1 MEAFALW
8 TSAEAA
14 SATQGNSDGFW
25 TATGVSIDSRT
36 VAFGDLFVAI
46 RGPNFD
52 GHVFVAD
59 ALAKGAA
66 AAMVD
71 KGPETLLPGANLLR
85 VKDTLQGL
93 NDLAAAARQRSGAKV
108 IAITGSVGKTST
120 KEMLRHVLAEQGATH
135 ATVGNLNN
143 HWGAPLTLARMPV
156 DSRFAVIELG
166 MNHAGEIAPLSKLTR
181 PHIAI
186 VTAVEAVHLENFDNI
201 EGIADAKSE
210 IFAGLEPGGIAIVNR
225 DNAQFERV
233 AAAARAAGASEVIG
247 FGEHPE
253 AQSRLVKYAPH
264 SACSCVAAE
273 ILGHP
278 MTFKIG
284 APGRHW
290 VLNALGVLAAAHL
303 AGADLAEAGMALA
316 EVTAPKGRGERH
328 TLDWRDGGSID
339 LIDDSYNASPPS
351 MRAAFS
357 VLAMA
362 KPGNTRGRR
371 IALLGDMLELG
382 PDAEAAHAGLAA
394 DLVREKIDLVF
405 AAGPLM
411 RALYEQLPS
420 QMRGHHAANSAEL
433 IQPLRRAIRA
443 GDVLL
448 VKGSL
453 GSRMGKVVED
463 LLNPA
468 PQPRAANG
476 W

>member
-14 SATQGNSDGFW
+14 SATHGNSDGFW
-25 TATGVSIDSRT
+25 TASGVSIDSRS
-36 VAFGDLFVAI
+36 VAFGDLFIAL

-71 KGPETLLPGANLLR
+71 RDPETLQPGANLLR
-85 VKDTLQGL
+85 VKDTFQAL
-93 NDLAAAARQRSGAKV
+93 NDLAAAARQRCAAKV
-108 IAITGSVGKTST
+108 IGVTGSVGKTST

-135 ATVGNLNN
+135 ATTGNLNN
-143 HWGAPLTLARMPV
+143 HWGVPLTLSRMPV
-156 DSRFAVIELG
+156 DSRFAVIEMG
-166 MNHAGEIAPLSKLTR
+166 MNHAGEIRPLSLLSR

-186 VTAVEAVHLENFDNI
+186 ITAVEGVHLENFASI
-201 EGIADAKSE
+201 EGIADAKAE
-210 IFAGLEPGGIAIVNR
+210 IFAGLEPGGIAVMNR
-225 DNAQFERV
+225 DNPHFERV
-233 AAAARAAGASEVIG
+233 AAAAMAAGAAEVIG
-247 FGEHPE
+247 FGEHPQ
-253 AQSRLVKYAPH
+253 AQARLMKYAPH
-264 SACSCVAAE
+264 TACSCVAAD

-290 VLNALGVLAAAHL
+290 VLNALAVLAAAHL
-303 AGADLAEAGMALA
+303 VGADLAEAGMALA
-316 EVTAPKGRGERH
+316 SVTAPKGRGERH
-328 TLDWRDGGSID
+328 TIDWRDGGRID

-362 KPGNTRGRR
+362 KPGAARGRR
-371 IALLGDMLELG
+371 IAVLGDMLELG

-394 DLVREKIDLVF
+394 DLVREQIDLVF
-405 AAGPLM
+405 ASGPLM
-411 RALYEQLPS
+411 RALYDALPAP
-420 QMRGHHAANSAEL
+420 MRGHHAANSAEL
-433 IQPLRRAIRA
+433 VQPLRRAIRS

-453 GSRMGKVVED
+453 GSRMRLIVDD
-463 LLNPA
+463 LLTPA

>member
-14 SATQGNSDGFW
+14 HATQGTSDGFW
-25 TATGVSIDSRT
+25 TASGVSIDSRS
-36 VAFGDLFVAI
+36 VAFGDLFVAL

-71 KGPETLLPGANLLR
+71 RVPETLPPGANLLI
-85 VKDTLQGL
+85 VKDTFQALY
-93 NDLAAAARQRSGAKV
+93 DLAAAARQRCGAKV
-108 IAITGSVGKTST
+108 IAVTGSVGKTST
-120 KEMLRHVLAEQGATH
+120 KEMLRHVLSEQGATH
-135 ATVGNLNN
+135 ATTGNLNN
-143 HWGAPLTLARMPV
+143 HWGVPLTLARMPV
-156 DSRFAVIELG
+156 DSRFAVIEMG
-166 MNHAGEIAPLSKLTR
+166 MNHPGEIEPLSKLAR
-181 PHIAI
+181 PHIGVITAI
-186 VTAVEAVHLENFDNI
+186 EAVHLENFKSID
-201 EGIADAKSE
+201 GIADAKAE
-210 IFAGLEPGGIAIVNR
+210 IFAGFEPGGTAILNR
-225 DNAQFERV
+225 DNPHFERV
-233 AAAARAAGASEVIG
+233 AAAARAAGAAEIIG

-253 AQSRLVKYAPH
+253 AQARLVKYAPH

-278 MTFKIG
+278 LTFKIG

-290 VLNALGVLAAAHL
+290 VLNALAVLAAVQR
-303 AGADLAEAGMALA
+303 AGGDLAEAGLALA
-316 EVTAPKGRGERH
+316 RITAPKGRGERH
-328 TLDWRDGGSID
+328 TVEWRDGGSID
-339 LIDDSYNASPPS
+339 VIDDSYNASPPS

-362 KPGNTRGRR
+362 KPSTPRGRR
-371 IALLGDMLELG
+371 IAVLGDMLELG
-382 PDAEAAHAGLAA
+382 PDEQAAHNGLAE
-394 DLVREKIDLVF
+394 DLVREGIDLVF
-405 AAGPLM
+405 ACGPLM
-411 RALYEQLPS
+411 RGLYEALPA
-420 QMRGHHAANSAEL
+420 QKRGHHAPNSIEL
-433 IQPLRRAIRA
+433 IQPLRRAIRS

-453 GSRMGKVVED
+453 GSRMGKIVED
-463 LLNPA
+463 LLTAP

>member
-14 SATQGNSDGFW
+14 SATQGSTAGFW
-25 TATGVSIDSRT
+25 TATGVSIDSRS
-36 VAFGDLFVAI
+36 VAFGDLFFAL

-66 AAMVD
+66 AAVVD
-71 KGPETLLPGANLLR
+71 RIPETLPPGANILKVR
-85 VKDTLQGL
+85 DTFQAL
-93 NDLAAAARQRSGAKV
+93 NDLAAAARQRCGARV
-108 IAITGSVGKTST
+108 IGVTGSVGKTST
-120 KEMLRHVLAEQGATH
+120 KEMLRHVLSRQGATH
-135 ATVGNLNN
+135 ATMGNLNN
-143 HWGAPLTLARMPV
+143 QWGMPLTLARMPV
-156 DSRFAVIELG
+156 DSRFALIEMG
-166 MNHAGEIAPLSKLTR
+166 MNHAGEIEPLSLLAR

-186 VTAVEAVHLENFDNI
+186 VTAVEAVHLENFGSV
-201 EGIADAKSE
+201 EEIADAKAE
-210 IFAGLEPGGIAIVNR
+210 IFAGLQVDGVAVINR
-225 DNAQFERV
+225 DNPHFERV
-233 AAAARAAGASEVIG
+233 AARARAAGAADVIG

-253 AQSRLVKYAPH
+253 AQARLVKYVPH
-264 SACSCVAAE
+264 STCSCVTAE
-273 ILGHP
+273 ILGHEI
-278 MTFKIG
+278 TFKIG

-290 VLNALGVLAAAHL
+290 VLNALGVLATVQIV
-303 AGADLAEAGMALA
+303 GADLAEAGMALA
-316 EVTAPKGRGERH
+316 GVTAPKGRGERH
-328 TLDWRDGGSID
+328 TIDWRDGGSIE

-362 KPGNTRGRR
+362 KPGPRGRR
-371 IALLGDMLELG
+371 IAVLGDMLELG
-382 PDAEAAHAGLAA
+382 PEAEAAHAGLAA
-394 DLVREKIDLVF
+394 DLQREGIDQVF

-411 RALYEQLPS
+411 RALYDALPAA
-420 QMRGHHAANSAEL
+420 MRGHHAANSLEL
-433 IQPLRRAIRA
+433 VQPLRRAIRS

-453 GSRMGKVVED
+453 GSRMGRIVED

>member
-14 SATQGNSDGFW
+14 SATHGNSDGFW
-25 TATGVSIDSRT
+25 TASGVSIDSRS
-36 VAFGDLFVAI
+36 VAFGDLFIAL

-71 KGPETLLPGANLLR
+71 RDPETLQPGANLLR
-85 VKDTLQGL
+85 VKDTFQAL
-93 NDLAAAARQRSGAKV
+93 NDLAAAARQRCAAKV
-108 IAITGSVGKTST
+108 IGVTGSVGKTST

-135 ATVGNLNN
+135 ATTGNLNN
-143 HWGAPLTLARMPV
+143 HWGVPLTLSRMPV
-156 DSRFAVIELG
+156 DSRFAVIEMG
-166 MNHAGEIAPLSKLTR
+166 MNHAGEIRPLSLLSR

-186 VTAVEAVHLENFDNI
+186 ITAVEGVHLENFASI
-201 EGIADAKSE
+201 EGIADAKAE
-210 IFAGLEPGGIAIVNR
+210 IFAGLEPGGIAVMNR
-225 DNAQFERV
+225 DNPHFERV
-233 AAAARAAGASEVIG
+233 AAAAMAAGAAEVIG
-247 FGEHPE
+247 FGEHPQ
-253 AQSRLVKYAPH
+253 AQARLMKYAPH
-264 SACSCVAAE
+264 TACSCVAAD

-290 VLNALGVLAAAHL
+290 VLNALAVLAAAHL
-303 AGADLAEAGMALA
+303 VGADLAEAGMALA
-316 EVTAPKGRGERH
+316 SVTAPKGRGERH
-328 TLDWRDGGSID
+328 TIDWRDGGRID

-362 KPGNTRGRR
+362 KPGAARGRR
-371 IALLGDMLELG
+371 IAVLGDMLELG

-394 DLVREKIDLVF
+394 DLVREQIDLVF
-405 AAGPLM
+405 ASGPLM
-411 RALYEQLPS
+411 RALYDALPAP
-420 QMRGHHAANSAEL
+420 MRGHHAANSAEL
-433 IQPLRRAIRA
+433 VQPLRRAIRS

-453 GSRMGKVVED
+453 GSRMRLIVDD
-463 LLNPA
+463 LLTLA

>member
-14 SATQGNSDGFW
+14 SATQGTSDGFW
-25 TATGVSIDSRT
+25 TATGVSIDSRS
-36 VAFGDLFVAI
+36 VAFGDLFIAI

-71 KGPETLLPGANLLR
+71 RGPETLLPGANLLR
-85 VKDTLQGL
+85 VKDTFQGL
-93 NDLAAAARQRSGAKV
+93 NDLAAAARQRCGAKV
-108 IAITGSVGKTST
+108 IGITGSVGKTST
-120 KEMLRHVLAEQGATH
+120 KEMLRHVLAEQSATH
-135 ATVGNLNN
+135 ATTGNLNN
-143 HWGAPLTLARMPV
+143 HWGVPLTLARMSV
-156 DSRFAVIELG
+156 DSRYAVIEMG
-166 MNHAGEIAPLSKLTR
+166 MNNPGEIAPLSRLAR

-186 VTAVEAVHLENFDNI
+186 ITAVEAVHLENFDSV
-201 EGIADAKSE
+201 ESIADAKAE
-210 IFAGLEPGGIAIVNR
+210 IFAGIEPGGIAILNR
-225 DNAQFERV
+225 DNPHFDRL
-233 AAAARAAGASEVIG
+233 AAAARAAGAAEVIG
-247 FGEHPE
+247 FGEHKE
-253 AQSRLVKYAPH
+253 AQARLVKYAPQ
-264 SACSCVAAE
+264 SNCSCVAAE
-273 ILGHP
+273 ILGHQL
-278 MTFKIG
+278 TFKIG

-290 VLNALGVLAAAHL
+290 VLNALAVLAAAHL
-303 AGADLAEAGMALA
+303 AGADLAEAGIALA
-316 EVTAPKGRGERH
+316 GVTAPKGRGERH
-328 TLDWRDGGSID
+328 VLDWRDGGRID

-351 MRAAFS
+351 MRAAFA

-362 KPGNTRGRR
+362 KPGNSRGRR
-371 IALLGDMLELG
+371 IAVLGDMLELG
-382 PDAEAAHAGLAA
+382 PDAEAAHADLAA
-394 DLVREKIDLVF
+394 DLVREGIDLVF

-411 RALYEQLPS
+411 RALYDAVPAQL
-420 QMRGHHAANSAEL
+420 RGHHATSSAEL
-433 IQPLRRAIRA
+433 VQPLRRAIRS

-453 GSRMGKVVED
+453 GSRMGKIVED

>member
-14 SATQGNSDGFW
+14 SATQGNCDGFW

-135 ATVGNLNN
+135 ATLGNLNN
-143 HWGAPLTLARMPV
+143 HWGAPLTLARMPI

-166 MNHAGEIAPLSKLTR
+166 MNHAGEIAPLSKLAR
-181 PHIAI
+181 PHMAI
-186 VTAVEAVHLENFDNI
+186 ITAVEAVHLENFDSI

-210 IFAGLEPGGIAIVNR
+210 IFAGLEPGGIAIINR
-225 DNAQFERV
+225 DMTQFERV
-233 AAAARAAGASEVIG
+233 AAAARAAGASRVVG

-253 AQSRLVKYAPH
+253 SEARLVKYAPH
-264 SACSCVAAE
+264 SACSCVAAD

-316 EVTAPKGRGERH
+316 GVTAPKGRGERH
-328 TLDWRDGGSID
+328 TLDWRDGGTVD

-351 MRAAFS
+351 MRAAYA

-362 KPGNTRGRR
+362 KPANPRGRR
-371 IALLGDMLELG
+371 IAVIGDMLELG
-382 PDAEAAHAGLAA
+382 PDAEAAHAGLAD

-405 AAGPLM
+405 ACGPLM
-411 RALYEQLPS
+411 RALYDRLPA
-420 QMRGHHAANSAEL
+420 QMRGHHAPNSVEL
-433 IQPLRRAIRA
+433 IQPLRRAIRS

-448 VKGSL
+448 IKGSL
-453 GSRMGKVVED
+453 GSRMGKIVED

>member
-14 SATQGNSDGFW
+14 SATHGQGDGCW
-25 TATGVSIDSRT
+25 TASGVSIDSRT
-36 VAFGDLFVAI
+36 VGFGDLFIAI

-71 KGPETLLPGANLLR
+71 SGPQTLPGGNLLR
-85 VKDTLQGL
+85 VKDTFQGL
-93 NDLAAAARQRSGAKV
+93 NDLAAAARQRCGAKV
-108 IAITGSVGKTST
+108 IGVTGSVGKTST
-120 KEMLRHVLAEQGATH
+120 KEMLRHVLAGQGATH
-135 ATVGNLNN
+135 ASVGNLNN
-143 HWGAPLTLARMPV
+143 HWGVPLTLARMPV
-156 DSRFAVIELG
+156 DSRFAVIEMG
-166 MNHAGEIAPLSKLTR
+166 MNHAGEIAPLSKLAR

-186 VTAVEAVHLENFDNI
+186 ITTIEPVHLENFDGI
-201 EGIADAKSE
+201 EGIADAKAE
-210 IFAGLEPGGIAIVNR
+210 IFAGLEPGGVAIVNR
-225 DNAQFERV
+225 DTPYFERI
-233 AAAARAAGASEVIG
+233 AAAARAAGATEVIG
-247 FGEHPE
+247 FGEHAE
-253 AQSRLVKYAPH
+253 AQAKLVKYAPH

-290 VLNALGVLAAAHL
+290 VLNALGVLAAVHL
-303 AGADLAEAGMALA
+303 AGGDLAEAGMALA
-316 EVTAPKGRGERH
+316 DVTAPKGRGERH
-328 TLDWRDGGSID
+328 TLDWRDGGQLD

-351 MRAAFS
+351 MRAAFA

-362 KPGNTRGRR
+362 KPSNARGRR
-371 IALLGDMLELG
+371 IAVIGDMLELG
-382 PDAEAAHAGLAA
+382 PEEQTAHVSLAA

-405 AAGPLM
+405 ACGPLM
-411 RALYEQLPS
+411 KGLYDALPP
-420 QMRGHHAANSAEL
+420 QMRGHYAPNSLEL
-433 IQPLRRAIRA
+433 IQPLRRAVRS

-453 GSRMGKVVED
+453 GSRMGKIVED
-463 LLNPA
+463 MLNPA